1 MRNLA
6 YIRVKEA
13 VIMKWFIPKVILEL
27 SEDEYNL
34 MIDCLIAFRNQRIAN
49 GKMYDPINELLEK
62 LLA

>member
-1 MRNLA
+1 
-6 YIRVKEA
+6 
-13 VIMKWFIPKVILEL
+13 MKWFITKVILEL